1 MSQFVDLK
9 LAIMAAEQAK
19 NEFLALEAVWKEN
32 PTDQRVH
39 ASLVRV
45 RTAYGVVE
53 RYCGNIL
60 DAELEAAH

>member
-1 MSQFVDLK
+1 
-9 LAIMAAEQAK
+9 
-19 NEFLALEAVWKEN
+19 
-32 PTDQRVH
+32 
-39 ASLVRV
+39 V